1 VVNPF
6 RLAAAVGR
14 YGALAGV
21 FGITAAPILWML
33 RVAFMPPGAS
43 TGIQDLFTMNFAIDA
58 FTSVIASE
66 SIGRAFLNSAL
77 IGLIV
82 TVANILFCFAVGYAL
97 ARRNTLPVRFVFWS
111 VVGVLM
117 IPAYI
122 TIIPLYVL
130 MVESGL
136 YDSYWALSLPWLVS
150 PIGIF
155 LVRQYLES
163 IPTSMEEA
171 ARVDGASDWRIM
183 FTVVMP
189 LCKPALSVL
198 AIQAFFTNWNSFLFP
213 FILTSREELRT
224 LPVALALLQGHQA
237 IDWQRLMAGSTIAVL
252 PVLILFLFVQRH
264 IVEGVTAGAVKQ

>member
-1 VVNPF
+1 MVTPS
-6 RLAAAVGR
+6 RVGKTILR
-14 YGALAGV
+14 YGALV
-21 FGITAAPILWML
+21 IVLVITAAPLVWMI
-33 RVAFMPPGAS
+33 RVALLPPGAS
-43 TGIQDLFTMNFAIDA
+43 TAISDLLTMNFAIEA
-58 FTSVIASE
+58 FRSVISSE
-66 SIGRAFLNSAL
+66 SIGRAFFNSAL
-77 IGLIV
+77 VGLVV
-82 TVANILFCFAVGYAL
+82 TVANVLFCFSVGYAL
-97 ARRNTLPVRFVFWS
+97 ARRNTLPVRLIFWS

-136 YDSYWALSLPWLVS
+136 YDSYWALTLPWLVS

-155 LVRQYLES
+155 LVKQYLES

-252 PVLILFLFVQRH
+252 PVLILFLFLQRH
-264 IVEGVTAGAVKQ
+264 IVEGITAGAVKQ

>member
-1 VVNPF
+1 MVNPSRF
-6 RLAAAVGR
+6 VAAVGR
-14 YGALAGV
+14 YGALAV
-21 FGITAAPILWML
+21 VLCITAAPIAWMI

-43 TGIQDLFTMNFAIDA
+43 TGISDLFTAEFALEA
-58 FTSVIASE
+58 FTSVISSE
-66 SIGRAFLNSAL
+66 SIGRAFFNSTL
-77 IGLIV
+77 IGLLV
-82 TVANILFCFAVGYAL
+82 TIANVLFCFSVGYAL

-136 YDSYWALSLPWLVS
+136 YDSYWALTLPWLVS

-252 PVLILFLFVQRH
+252 PVLILFLFLQRH
-264 IVEGVTAGAVKQ
+264 IVEGITAGAVKQ